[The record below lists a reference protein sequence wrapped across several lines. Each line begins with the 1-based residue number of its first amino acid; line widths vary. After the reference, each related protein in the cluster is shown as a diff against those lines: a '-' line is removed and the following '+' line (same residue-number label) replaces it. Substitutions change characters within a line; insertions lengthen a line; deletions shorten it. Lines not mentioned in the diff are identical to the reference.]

1 MASARFHLWSSI
13 GKKLLTGL
21 TGVGLIAFVV
31 AHVAGNLS
39 LLVGGPAFNAYAQ
52 KLHDLGAL
60 LIVAELGLVALFG
73 LHALSAVTV
82 WWDGRQARAER
93 NTVVATKGPPSRQTW
108 ASRTMILTGGILL
121 VFVVL
126 HVIHF
131 RFGPGVAQGYV
142 TTVKGEQARDLY
154 KLVVETF
161 KQPVP
166 VIAYMAVML
175 LLGFHLRHGVW
186 SAFQSLGALTPGLRG
201 FAFSA
206 AAVVAVVVALAF
218 FVIPPYIFLFAP
230 AVTTGGLA
238 MVP

>member
-21 TGVGLIAFVV
+21 TGVGLIGFVI
-31 AHVAGNLS
+31 AHVAGNLT
-39 LLVGGPAFNAYAQ
+39 LLVGGPAFNEYAQ
-52 KLHDLGAL
+52 KLHNLGPL
-60 LIVAELGLVALFG
+60 LIVAELGLVGLFL
-73 LHALSAVTV
+73 LHAVSAVTV
-82 WWDGRQARAER
+82 WWDGRQARADR
-93 NTVVATKGPPSRQTW
+93 NTVVASKGPPSKQTF
-108 ASRTMILTGGILL
+108 ASRTMIITGSILL

-126 HVIHF
+126 HVVHF
-131 RFGPGVAQGYV
+131 RFGPGMAEGYV

-154 KLVVETF
+154 RLVVETF

-201 FAFSA
+201 FAFGA
-206 AAVVAVVVALAF
+206 ALVVAVVVAFGFL
-218 FVIPPYIFLFAP
+218 VIPPYIYLFAP
-230 AVTTGGLA
+230 ATAGGLA

>member
-21 TGVGLIAFVV
+21 TGVGLIGFVI
-31 AHVAGNLS
+31 AHVAGNLT

-52 KLHDLGAL
+52 KLHDLGPL
-60 LIVAELGLVALFG
+60 LIVAELGLVGLFL
-73 LHALSAVTV
+73 LHAVSAVAV
-82 WWDGRQARAER
+82 WWDGRQARSDR
-93 NTVVATKGPPSRQTW
+93 NTVVASKGPPSKQTF
-108 ASRTMILTGGILL
+108 ASRTMIITGSILL

-126 HVIHF
+126 HVVHF
-131 RFGPGVAQGYV
+131 RFGPGMAEGYV

-154 KLVVETF
+154 RLVVETF

-201 FAFSA
+201 FAFGA
-206 AAVVAVVVALAF
+206 ALVVAVVVALGF
-218 FVIPPYIFLFAP
+218 LVIPPYIYLFAP
-230 AVTTGGLA
+230 ATAGGLA